1 MARIAAAHPGK
12 MGDALYALPAIREI
26 AQRHGE
32 PLDFYT
38 SSYCEPLRRLFE
50 AQACIDRF
58 IVATDY
64 VLVDFGCGARPWQ
77 VPVPEGYEAVY
88 QMGFADMPEVAI
100 PDYIAGRAGL
110 PAGLPVQYDFDLPA
124 PEIEEPYIVTAPRG
138 YTEYSP
144 VFRAI
149 ADHCPIAV
157 VEIGAAG
164 DGTGSPRA
172 IDKTGIDMLETLPWL
187 AGARGF
193 YGLHSAMLVLANGFP
208 IPKVAPQGR
217 WDMRHVVRSPYN
229 QYPVEPSAADIL
241 TRLGATMTYCKTL
254 NPVDYEI
261 FHETQHARNIKQIV
275 GTYGGRAEHE
285 HRAWEYGI
293 VLHALREHGCIRILD
308 VGGGGSVFA
317 PAAAWVGMDVHV
329 VDPED
334 YSGWV
339 AEQARKIGYKKI
351 HYERSDFMA
360 YGQEPAHDP
369 DGGTFLVTP
378 ESERYDAVTCVSV
391 LEHVPDD
398 FAFYAKLASH
408 VKVGGLLALTVD
420 FWPDAARKSPD
431 HLRTYN
437 EDRLS
442 ALAQS
447 VPGFETLGALDYS
460 DHGAHVYSYTFASLM
475 LRRVS

>member
-1 MARIAAAHPGK
+1 
-12 MGDALYALPAIREI
+12 MGDALYALPAIREL
-26 AQRHGE
+26 AERHG
-32 PLDFYT
+32 PVDFYT
-38 SSYCEPLRRLFE
+38 SSYCAPMRRLFE
-50 AQACIDRF
+50 AQYCVERF
-58 IVATDY
+58 IVAEDY
-64 VLVDFGCGARPWQ
+64 VLQDFGCGARPWT
-77 VPVPEGYEAVY
+77 VPIPEGYEAVY
-88 QMGFADMPEVAI
+88 QMGFEHYPEGPI
-100 PDYIAGRAGL
+100 PDYIATHVGL
-110 PAGLPVQYDFDLPA
+110 PAGLPIHYDFDLPDT
-124 PEIEEPYIVTAPRG
+124 EIDGPYIVTAPRG
-138 YTEYSP
+138 YTEYSH

-172 IDKTGIDMLETLPWL
+172 IDKTGLDMLEVLPWL
-187 AGARGF
+187 CGARGF

-229 QYPVEPSAADIL
+229 QYPVEPDGNEIL
-241 TRLGATMTYCKTL
+241 KRLGVTMTYCKTL
-254 NPVDYEI
+254 DPSDYEPI
-261 FHETQHARNIKQIV
+261 HETQHADSMKRIV
-275 GTYGGRAEHE
+275 GTYGGRAEHP

-293 VLHALREHGCIRILD
+293 ILHALREHGCKSILD

-317 PAAAWVGMDVHV
+317 PAASWVGIEVTA

-334 YSGWV
+334 YAAWV
-339 AEQARKIGYKKI
+339 AQQNRIVAAHHPGSPAVQYVRE
-351 HYERSDFMA
+351 DFMA
-360 YGQEPAHDP
+360 YQ
-369 DGGTFLVTP
+369 GGEF
-378 ESERYDAVTCVSV
+378 DAVTCGSV

-398 FAFYAKLASH
+398 FAFFAKLASH
-408 VKVGGLLALTVD
+408 VRVGGLLALTVD

-447 VPGFETLGALDYS
+447 VPGFETLGPLDYA
-460 DHGAHVYSYTFASLM
+460 DRGAHVYIYTFASLM

>member
-1 MARIAAAHPGK
+1 MARFAAAHPGK

-26 AQRHGE
+26 AARHGE

-50 AQACIDRF
+50 AQDCVDRF
-58 IVATDY
+58 VVAPTY
-64 VLVDFGCGARPWQ
+64 VLEDFGCGARPWQ
-77 VPVPEGYEAVY
+77 VPVPAGYDAIY
-88 QMGFADMPEVAI
+88 QMGFEQYPEGPI
-100 PDYIAGRAGL
+100 PDYIATRAGL
-110 PAGLPVQYDFDLPA
+110 PAGLPIRYDFELPA
-124 PEIEEPYIVTAPRG
+124 PEIDGPYIVTAPRG
-138 YTEYSP
+138 YTEYSH

-149 ADHCPIAV
+149 ADHCPVPV
-157 VEIGAAG
+157 VEIGGVG
-164 DGTGSPRA
+164 DGTGSPRS
-172 IDKTGIDMLETLPWL
+172 IDKTGLDMLEVLPWL

-229 QYPVEPSAADIL
+229 QYPVEPDGNEIL
-241 TRLGATMTYCKTL
+241 KRLGVTMTYCKTL
-254 NPVDYEI
+254 DPADYEPI
-261 FHETQHARNIKQIV
+261 HETQHAETMKRIV
-275 GTYGGRAEHE
+275 GTYGGRAEHQ
-285 HRAWEYGI
+285 HRAWEYGM
-293 VLHALREHGCIRILD
+293 VLHALREHGCKQILD
-308 VGGGGSVFA
+308 VGGGGSVFD
-317 PAAAWVGMDVHV
+317 PAAAWVGIDVRV

-334 YSGWV
+334 YSDW
-339 AEQARKIGYKKI
+339 IGQQNRILLNHGKQNLIAYDKW
-351 HYERSDFMA
+351 DFMQ
-360 YGQEPAHDP
+360 YEP
-369 DGGTFLVTP
+369 GVLF
-378 ESERYDAVTCVSV
+378 DAVTCISV

-398 FAFYAKLASH
+398 AEFYRKLASH
-408 VKVGGLLALTVD
+408 VRVGGLLALTVD

-447 VPGFETLGALDYS
+447 VPGFETLGSFDYANR
-460 DHGAHVYSYTFASLM
+460 GAHVYSYTFASLM